1 MGKPRGGR
9 KKEVSFQISL
19 PKLHFPVVV
28 IHSLGLG
35 RGKKREGDGLD
46 MPLARMKY
54 GVESLLDLFR
64 LLSKARW
71 IDMYYVCVFQTTA
84 FDYLVRRSIMF
95 SARKKRYSGFRR
107 MYF

>member
-1 MGKPRGGR
+1 MGKPWGGR

-35 RGKKREGDGLD
+35 RGKREGDGIDL
-46 MPLARMKY
+46 PLARIKY

-64 LLSKARW
+64 LLSKARGV
-71 IDMYYVCVFQTTA
+71 DMYYVCVFQTTA
-84 FDYLVRRSIMF
+84 FDYLVR
-95 SARKKRYSGFRR
+95 
-107 MYF
+107 